1 MTLEDDAAL
10 AQVLCSLNHLSLQC
24 SWWWHLDSAWLQSF
38 ASNKKQKYAKEV
50 ADFEWNHQITK
61 IWLNVWCTLL
71 LNSMLHSFSVTLVDI
86 DYQYS
91 LTAPLLSCTGC
102 LVSGSILLHVLPIF
116 PTQKLLC
123 FSIFFVMGFQSIQI
137 QEKQPQC
144 EQDEQPRASYR

>member
-1 MTLEDDAAL
+1 M
-10 AQVLCSLNHLSLQC
+10 QPWHRSLNHLSLQC

-61 IWLNVWCTLL
+61 MWLNVWCTLL